1 MCLLSETN
9 VIPSAY
15 EKIILVEVWGYS
27 IKVKLPDKKGRPL
40 LNAAN
45 QIESTDLWRRSF
57 LEGAI
62 GLSNLIIFGMLV
74 IDVHEEQD

>member
-15 EKIILVEVWGYS
+15 EKIILVEVWEYS

>member
-1 MCLLSETN
+1 M
-9 VIPSAY
+9 
-15 EKIILVEVWGYS
+15 EVWGYS